1 MTFML
6 QCPPVLK
13 SFLAS
18 QQMEAET
25 CTATH
30 AGIPTSDVRRGA
42 DSKNYYAVII
52 APTFI
57 SNRIKQCT
65 ALCKLPSLSISIRPA
80 FVG

>member
-57 SNRIKQCT
+57 SNRIKLCT
-65 ALCKLPSLSISIRPA
+65 ALSKLPSLSISIRPA
-80 FVG
+80 FIG